1 MKTTDPEEVKAQVLR
16 IKAMVDTALRQNIN
30 MKDERYEFNLSNNPG
45 TGKTRCS
52 TALTG
57 LLIVNTFGKTVVAR
71 LYAKFLTSMD
81 VLSGNGFVEISESR
95 LANDEVAGAKKYIE
109 TLANAGGGAF
119 FLDEAYQLTLGHNY
133 IRLIE
138 KGKNPLHIQET
149 LTFLDEQRNKQLQPS
164 SKMTHDIK
172 ATQKPILSKEN
183 IYVAPLFFSPYPL
196 FPHSHP

>member
-1 MKTTDPEEVKAQVLR
+1 MTDLEEVKAQVLK
-16 IKAMVDTALRQNIN
+16 IKARVDTALRQNTN
-30 MKDERYEFNLSNNPG
+30 MKDERYEIVLLNNPG

-57 LLIVNTFGKTVVAR
+57 LLIVNTLGKTIVAR
-71 LYAKFLTSMD
+71 LYAKFLTSMY
-81 VLSGNGFVEISESR
+81 VLSGNGFVEISGSR
-95 LANDEVAGAKKYIE
+95 LANDEVAGAKKHIE
-109 TLANAGGGAF
+109 TLVNAGGGAF

-138 KGKNPLHIQET
+138 KGKNPFHIQET
-149 LTFLDEQRNKQLQPS
+149 LTFLDEQRNKQPQPG
-164 SKMTHDIK
+164 SKTTHDTK

-183 IYVAPLFFSPYPL
+183 IYVAPLFLSPYPL